1 MTSVLFTLGRCEAVS
16 LDSVLSNGDIVCFA
30 PSLDSAIDRSRLTTG
45 TTGGTTGTTATR
57 EGDSVSTAER
67 STSPSAAERQSR
79 PQSRAP
85 SRASSPREIALE
97 DGCEIER
104 GASSW
109 RSCEHCLPLPGDPLT
124 CTLVRVGGRVEGT
137 VHRGGPDGRLRAC
150 KQLRRQLAD
159 G

>member
-45 TTGGTTGTTATR
+45 GTTGETTGTTLTSGTR
-57 EGDSVSTAER
+57 EGDAGGAQPLTLTLTLALTRTRTRTRTLTLTLPLTLTLTPVSTAER
-67 STSPSAAERQSR
+67 STSPSAAEVQ
-79 PQSRAP
+79 PRAQ

-104 GASSW
+104 GASS
-109 RSCEHCLPLPGDPLT
+109 EP
-124 CTLVRVGGRVEGT
+124 
-137 VHRGGPDGRLRAC
+137 
-150 KQLRRQLAD
+150 
-159 G
+159 